1 MKKLPSYLV
10 VVILSWVVL
19 SCNQKTEVTAGLN
32 DPEIAS
38 LKLSLD
44 SVDILC
50 QDPASVKIAG
60 RVFDKIK
67 SDDTHPLQVRT
78 LRAVATALLSKSF
91 PTRAQLDSAVSYANE
106 SSKLALLKNDSIEWA
121 LNQIQ
126 IGRYHYLRSYWL
138 SEYDGAAK
146 ASDAFLPAIHFLE
159 KKNVKE
165 GISFAYYWLAA
176 SMTSGKDYLVKLLDY
191 KLRALRYNDSAKFPI
206 LRAKICNSLAVT
218 YNDFTNDLNK
228 GKPYLLRAIAIL
240 EKSNDKLTLSIALG
254 NLGNVFE
261 RQDSIEKSMHYFRLS
276 ASVAHKAEL
285 WQREADA
292 WHQITKLFQ
301 YLEKYDSAI
310 FYNRKTIATI
320 KRNGNYSPERIN
332 EWQIEVAKS
341 YIETGHGDIALQLV
355 RSLEESLARKVKE
368 GAELNDISEA
378 LHNLIAMYEEL
389 HDYKNLSIVQNRMI
403 QLRDTLYARD
413 QMVEVGRVE
422 SSYAIQL
429 KDKELKVLQLS
440 VELQAEEAKV
450 ARYILALLT
459 VVVLITTLGFI
470 LVIRLLKQKNKLNK
484 SLGERNEIIEKQRR
498 ELERSLSDL
507 QRAQAHMLTTEKM
520 VMLGQFT
527 AGVAHELNNPLNFIS
542 GGVSVLDDVVGN
554 AFLRE
559 GTTKEEMK
567 LASTEMHAVLKNIN
581 NGVDRMTAIVE
592 SLQIFS
598 NPREVLTDNS
608 EADVAECIDASLLL
622 IKSKLR
628 DDAIE
633 VVKSYES
640 IKVRG
645 HSGRIS
651 QVFINLIDNAIH
663 SLLSKPVKE
672 RRLTIR
678 MITEADH
685 VSIDFQDNGAG
696 IPDNIK
702 SDIFNAFFTTKE
714 TGQGTGLGLFIC
726 YNIMKE
732 LGGKISFESEIGK
745 GTTFTVTL
753 LRTKF

>member
-1 MKKLPSYLV
+1 MKKLPLYLV

-50 QDPASVKIAG
+50 QDPASIKIAG

-91 PTRAQLDSAVSYANE
+91 PTRTQLDSAVSYANE

-159 KKNVKE
+159 TKKINE
-165 GISFAYYWLAA
+165 GVSFAYYWLAA
-176 SMTSGKDYLVKLLDY
+176 SMTRGKDYLIKVVDY

-228 GKPYLLRAIAIL
+228 GKPYLLRAKAIL

-261 RQDSIEKSMHYFRLS
+261 RQDSIEKSLHYFRLS
-276 ASVAHKAEL
+276 ASVAHGAEL

-292 WHQITKLFQ
+292 YHQITKLYQ

-310 FYNRKTIATI
+310 FYNKKTIETI
-320 KRNGNYSPERIN
+320 KRKQNYSPEMVN
-332 EWQIEVAKS
+332 GWKAEVAKS
-341 YIETGHGDIALQLV
+341 YIKTGNREIAVQLV
-355 RSLEESLARKVKE
+355 RALEESLERKSVE
-368 GAELNDISEA
+368 RADLNDISETLQHLMA
-378 LHNLIAMYEEL
+378 IYKVLN
-389 HDYKNLSIVQNRMI
+389 DYKNLSIVQDRLI

-440 VELQAEEAKV
+440 VDLQAEEAKV

-484 SLGERNEIIEKQRR
+484 SLGEQNEIIEKQKR

-672 RRLTIR
+672 RKLTIR
-678 MITEADH
+678 MTTEADH